1 MRITK
6 QAKREAKALYT
17 ACLVD
22 GRLDE
27 ARVRMA
33 VRELLARRP
42 RGYPAVL
49 QHFKHLVELDAARHT
64 ARIESAVAL
73 PADQRGALEANLARR
88 YGAGLKLVFTENP
101 ALLGGLRVQV
111 GSDVYDGSVR
121 GRLDALAASF

>member
-17 ACLVD
+17 ACQVD

-27 ARVRMA
+27 ARVSAA
-33 VRELLARRP
+33 VRALAARRP
-42 RGYPAVL
+42 RGYLATL
-49 QHFKHLVELDAARHT
+49 QHFKRLVQLDAARRT

-73 PADQRGALEANLARR
+73 PADLRGALEANLTRK
-88 YGAGLKLVFTENP
+88 YGTGLKLAFAENP
-101 ALLGGLRVQV
+101 GLLGGLRVQV

>member
-1 MRITK
+1 MRIAK

-17 ACLVD
+17 ACQVN

-27 ARVRMA
+27 ARVRTA

-42 RGYPAVL
+42 RGYLAVL
-49 QHFKHLVELDAARHT
+49 AHFKHLMELDEARRT

-73 PADQRGALEANLARR
+73 PADLRGALEANLARK
-88 YGAGLKLVFTENP
+88 YGAGLKLAFTENP

-111 GSDVYDGSVR
+111 GSDVYDGSLR
-121 GRLDALAASF
+121 GRLNALAASF

>member
-17 ACLVD
+17 ACLVN

-27 ARVRMA
+27 ARVRTA
-33 VRELLARRP
+33 VRELLDRRP

-49 QHFKHLVELDAARHT
+49 AHFKHLMELDEARRS
-64 ARIESAVAL
+64 ARIESAAAL
-73 PADQRGALEANLARR
+73 PADLRGALEANLARK
-88 YGAGLKLVFTENP
+88 YGPGLKLAFTENP

-121 GRLDALAASF
+121 GRLNALAASF